1 MHAPNQLAAPHMT
14 AGANDGTRKAASQQI
29 CEIAQAHPAQIAS
42 IIRKVGV
49 GCAGPTR
56 SCPLQSL

>member
-1 MHAPNQLAAPHMT
+1 MT